1 MKGDIFNPSSKIRP
15 QGSQNVGVGLT
26 MGALLSLPPQQR
38 RLTNWMIREKECTL
52 AEAAEYLRE
61 EEQTAKS
68 QLDALVQQGFLQ
80 EVKAA
85 GSSRYYIKLAA
96 KEGSQIAERL
106 YQVQTPGKPLV
117 TIISPSGEIVLAP
130 GSSVEL
136 CITLSNQ
143 GNQSALIDIFID
155 EVSDIPSHWWLSSR
169 ERLAL
174 GHGQTSEVFFQIQVP
189 VEAIPASYDYVV
201 VVDARQHY
209 PEDTPLLNPG
219 RLRVMPL
226 VQEARTV
233 NDPTF
238 TLQPVTSSLA
248 PTLLQP
254 GEPLEAT
261 ALVYNRSDRV
271 DQFRLTCPD
280 LPDDWF
286 RVIYPE
292 ALTESGLVV
301 AADGLELNPGDTGPI
316 QVLLQPPP
324 GTLAGIYSPTIRLYS
339 VNNPDLVLLDVLYLQ
354 LLPVYLLDV
363 ELLTVVGKVKNQAGL
378 FELRLHNQSNT
389 AREVVL
395 RVKSADEAE
404 VCTYTLTPAQV
415 RLLPGE
421 SAIVSLQVQ
430 PNKSWWRRPF
440 YGRLLNFFVEIED
453 TQQLPLTSDRFQGA
467 LMWEPRPWWQF
478 LLLVLTVLGIIGVII
493 FLVWLFFPRAPVPPQ
508 IVEFAPG
515 SSSYKEAEDEVVRL
529 NWKISSPKQLQTLRI
544 EGVSPEGIV
553 ISEPIVYDLT
563 RGIPGQL
570 KNFCS
575 IQQLLI
581 CQNVPTDAR
590 KAGDYIFQ
598 MTLFTKR
605 GKGVAAQTLKTS
617 TVRIEP
623 IPLPAIVEF
632 ASTKPAYEEVSKDT
646 ILVGAQGSASIQS
659 SNTSTTANN
668 SPQQADKSDSILLN
682 WKIKNLTQLKALQ
695 LIGRAPDGSVNSPLK
710 TYDFSQ
716 DVPEPLE
723 KLCEKKEEEL
733 TCKNVPTDARKAG
746 TYIFEL
752 IPVPKQEQEKPLES
766 KKTDPIKINPLPIP
780 TKIVE
785 FKINGADALPKYL
798 VEINPRKPIVLV
810 LSWRVE
816 GGKDIK
822 VELLPSP
829 GTVPPV
835 GKIPFP
841 LSQEPGTETI
851 TLQVTNEAKEQISK
865 SVTIE
870 TFVSPPPP
878 SPPPTLPS
886 LSLPGLPPL
895 PPGGGSP
902 PLPVPA
908 PPSPPAAAS
917 PSPSPSPSAAAS
929 PSPSTPGAAP
939 PLPLP
944 AGNSPPV
951 PPSRDS
957 PPPAELPPKL
967 D

>member
-1 MKGDIFNPSSKIRP
+1 M
-15 QGSQNVGVGLT
+15 
-26 MGALLSLPPQQR
+26 
-38 RLTNWMIREKECTL
+38 
-52 AEAAEYLRE
+52 
-61 EEQTAKS
+61 
-68 QLDALVQQGFLQ
+68 
-80 EVKAA
+80 
-85 GSSRYYIKLAA
+85 
-96 KEGSQIAERL
+96 
-106 YQVQTPGKPLV
+106 
-117 TIISPSGEIVLAP
+117 
-130 GSSVEL
+130 
-136 CITLSNQ
+136 
-143 GNQSALIDIFID
+143 
-155 EVSDIPSHWWLSSR
+155 
-169 ERLAL
+169 
-174 GHGQTSEVFFQIQVP
+174 
-189 VEAIPASYDYVV
+189 
-201 VVDARQHY
+201 
-209 PEDTPLLNPG
+209 
-219 RLRVMPL
+219 
-226 VQEARTV
+226 
-233 NDPTF
+233 
-238 TLQPVTSSLA
+238 
-248 PTLLQP
+248 
-254 GEPLEAT
+254 
-261 ALVYNRSDRV
+261 
-271 DQFRLTCPD
+271 
-280 LPDDWF
+280 
-286 RVIYPE
+286 
-292 ALTESGLVV
+292 TESGLIV
-301 AADGLELNPGDTGPI
+301 AADGLELNPGDTGSI
-316 QVLLQPPP
+316 QLLLKPPP
-324 GTLAGIYSPTIRLYS
+324 SALAGIYSPTIRLYS

-354 LLPVYLLDV
+354 LLPVYLLNV
-363 ELLTVVGKVKNQAGL
+363 ELLTVVGKVKNQAGV

-389 AREVVL
+389 TREVVL

-421 SAIVSLQVQ
+421 SAIVNLQVQ

-529 NWKISSPKQLQTLRI
+529 NWKISNPKQVQSLKL
-544 EGVSPEGIV
+544 EGLSPDGVV

-563 RGIPGQL
+563 RGIPNQL
-570 KNFCS
+570 KNFCN

-590 KAGDYIFQ
+590 KSGDYIFQ

-605 GKGVAAQTLKTS
+605 GKEVAAQTLKTS

-632 ASTKPAYEEVSKDT
+632 ASTKPAYEEVSKDV

-659 SNTSTTANN
+659 SNTPPTTNGQTSSPTN
-668 SPQQADKSDSILLN
+668 SPQQIDKSDSILLN
-682 WKIKNLTQLKALQ
+682 WKIKNFSQLKALN

-716 DVPEPLE
+716 DIPQSLE

-752 IPVPKQEQEKPLES
+752 IPVPKQEQDKPLES
-766 KKTDPIKINPLPIP
+766 KKTDPIKVNPLPVP
-780 TKIVE
+780 TRIVE

-798 VEINPRKPIVLV
+798 VEINPAKPIVLV
-810 LSWRVE
+810 FSWKVE

-841 LSQEPGTETI
+841 LSQEPGTEII

-870 TFVSPPPP
+870 TFISPP
-878 SPPPTLPS
+878 
-886 LSLPGLPPL
+886 
-895 PPGGGSP
+895 
-902 PLPVPA
+902 
-908 PPSPPAAAS
+908 AS
-917 PSPSPSPSAAAS
+917 PSPSIPMLPPPPGTGSLPSLELPSPPPGGASPSPGGAS
-929 PSPSTPGAAP
+929 PSPSGGASPSTPGTPP

-951 PPSRDS
+951 PPERDS
-957 PPPAELPPKL
+957 PPPAEFNPKL
-967 D
+967 N

>member
-1 MKGDIFNPSSKIRP
+1 MKGDTFNPSSEIKP
-15 QGSQNVGVGLT
+15 QDSKNVGAGLS
-26 MGALLSLPPQQR
+26 MGELLALPPQQR
-38 RLTNWMIREKECTL
+38 RIANWMIRKKECTL

-61 EEQTAKS
+61 AEQSAKS

-174 GHGQTSEVFFQIQVP
+174 GHGQTSEVFFQLQVP

-248 PTLLQP
+248 PTPLQP
-254 GEPLEAT
+254 GEPLEVV

-280 LPDDWF
+280 LPEDWF

-292 ALTESGLVV
+292 ALTASGLVV
-301 AADGLELNPGDTGPI
+301 AADGLELNPGDTGSI
-316 QVLLQPPP
+316 QLLLKPPP
-324 GTLAGIYSPTIRLYS
+324 GTLGGIYSPTIRLYS
-339 VNNPDLVLLDVLYLQ
+339 VNNFDLVLLDVLYLQ

-389 AREVVL
+389 VREVVL

-421 SAIVSLQVQ
+421 SVIVNLQVQ

-478 LLLVLTVLGIIGVII
+478 LLLILTVLGIIGVII
-493 FLVWLFFPRAPVPPQ
+493 FLIWLFFPRAPVPPQ

-529 NWKISSPKQLQTLRI
+529 NWKISNPKQLQSLKL
-544 EGVSPEGIV
+544 EGLSPEGVV

-563 RGIPGQL
+563 QGIPNQL
-570 KNFCS
+570 KNFCN

-605 GKGVAAQTLKTS
+605 GKEVAAQTLKTS
-617 TVRIEP
+617 AVRIEP
-623 IPLPAIVEF
+623 LPLPAVVEF
-632 ASTKPAYEEVSKDT
+632 ASTKPVYEEVSKDT
-646 ILVGAQGSASIQS
+646 IIVGAQGSASIQS
-659 SNTSTTANN
+659 SNTTTTASN

-682 WKIKNLTQLKALQ
+682 WKIKNLSQLKALN

-716 DVPEPLE
+716 DIPQPLE

-733 TCKNVPTDARKAG
+733 TCKNVSTDARKAG

-766 KKTDPIKINPLPIP
+766 KKTDLIKVNPLAVP

-798 VEINPRKPIVLV
+798 VEINPAKPIVLV
-810 LSWRVE
+810 FSWKVE

-870 TFVSPPPP
+870 TFVSPPPSP
-878 SPPPTLPS
+878 SPSSSIPI
-886 LSLPGLPPL
+886 LPPP
-895 PPGGGSP
+895 PPGGSSTLPILKP
-902 PLPVPA
+902 PTA
-908 PPSPPAAAS
+908 PGGAS
-917 PSPSPSPSAAAS
+917 PSPSEGT
-929 PSPSTPGAAP
+929 SPSTPGTPP

-951 PPSRDS
+951 PPNRDS

-967 D
+967 N